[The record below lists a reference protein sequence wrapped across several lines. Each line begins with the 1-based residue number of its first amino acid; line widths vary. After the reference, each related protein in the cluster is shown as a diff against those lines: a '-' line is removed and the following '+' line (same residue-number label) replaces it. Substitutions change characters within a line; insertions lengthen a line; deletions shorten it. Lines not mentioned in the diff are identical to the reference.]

1 MLLIRSQVNTRKGV
15 STLILILNIKGKTN
29 VQVRATVETSEFGFL
44 FVFDYFANLM
54 ILFSDCP
61 KCLLTHILA
70 KGLCE
75 ESYKYLHEG
84 TAEVKKSLNAVV
96 SFPIFDYESE

>member
-1 MLLIRSQVNTRKGV
+1 M
-15 STLILILNIKGKTN
+15 ILILNIKGKTN

-70 KGLCE
+70 KGL
-75 ESYKYLHEG
+75 
-84 TAEVKKSLNAVV
+84 
-96 SFPIFDYESE
+96 